1 VKLLNLPPQA
11 EDGSSKSGLA
21 PIETSSNPSGT
32 AIKNETMAIFL
43 ATNRPNAE
51 SVGYFRTKYA
61 NQVNFYGR
69 LLSKGAVLSDRI
81 AFFQKWPQRNYS
93 LKLDTLK
100 IECVTEAICKSK
112 GIVDWNVSGPK
123 LTSLGSASFA
133 FTWTVEHGDWKLS
146 EESSQVISR
155 KVSRSVIT
163 STTADQPV
171 YYLDKSGSTVVS
183 LTNLYPD
190 RNCSAG
196 KTVGKIVKREFAND
210 GLKLSG
216 FVIEGPDGSRE
227 FINAIVDL
235 DKTDATT
242 KSWVMRGLHTLLTE
256 GRSVEVDIMACGA
269 SGRVMMLNAIH

>member
-1 VKLLNLPPQA
+1 
-11 EDGSSKSGLA
+11 
-21 PIETSSNPSGT
+21 
-32 AIKNETMAIFL
+32 MAIFL

-51 SVGYFRTKYA
+51 SVAYFRTKYA

-93 LKLDTLK
+93 LKLETLK
-100 IECVTEAICKSK
+100 IECVTEANCKSN
-112 GIVDWNVSGPK
+112 GIVNWNVSGPK

-133 FTWTVEHGDWKLS
+133 FTWTIEHGDWKLS

-155 KVSRSVIT
+155 KVSRSGT
-163 STTADQPV
+163 NSTTADQPV

-183 LTNLYPD
+183 LSNLYPD

-196 KTVGKIVKREFAND
+196 KTAGKIVKREFAKD

-216 FVIEGPDGSRE
+216 FVIEGPNGSRE

-256 GRSVEVDIMACGA
+256 GRSVEVDVMACGA
-269 SGRVMMLNAIH
+269 SGRVMMLNAIQ